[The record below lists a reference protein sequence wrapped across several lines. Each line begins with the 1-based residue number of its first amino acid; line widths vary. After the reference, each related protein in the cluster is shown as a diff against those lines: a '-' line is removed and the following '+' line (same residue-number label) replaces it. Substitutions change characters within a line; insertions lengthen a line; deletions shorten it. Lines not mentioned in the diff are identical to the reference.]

1 MIYRFIDAK
10 KAEVPVGRSCRL
22 LGVSSSGYYA
32 WRKRKPSLRQYADM
46 ILLAHVRH
54 HFELSNETYGSPRM
68 HAELKAAGISCGRH
82 RITRLMRDNNL
93 KALMKRRYKK
103 TTDSGHGGPVAP
115 NLLDQDFGAEGP
127 NRKWGSDISYI
138 WTAEGWLYLAVVI
151 DLFSRRVVGWAVSD
165 RMKKDLAITALQR
178 AIAIRRP
185 EPGLIHHSD
194 RGSQYCSDE
203 YRQILKHHG
212 MEISMS
218 GKGNCYDNAMV
229 ETFFKTLKS
238 ELIWRTV
245 FLSRWQAERA
255 VGLFIDGFYNPRR
268 RHSALGYKSPAMFEA
283 TA

>member
-1 MIYRFIDAK
+1 MMYRLIDAK
-10 KAEVPVGRSCRL
+10 KATIPVRRSCRL

-32 WRKRKPSLRQYADM
+32 WKQRKPSLRQYADM
-46 ILLAHVRH
+46 ILLTHIRQ
-54 HFELSNETYGSPRM
+54 HFALSHETYGSPRM
-68 HAELKAAGISCGRH
+68 HAELKAAGLSCGRL
-82 RITRLMRDNNL
+82 RIARLMRDNGL

-103 TTDSGHGGPVAP
+103 TTDSTHGGPVAP
-115 NLLDQDFGAEGP
+115 NLLDQDFSTEGP
-127 NRKWGSDISYI
+127 NQKWGVDISYI

-151 DLFSRRVVGWAVSD
+151 DLYSRRVVGWAVSD

-178 AIAIRRP
+178 AIATRRP
-185 EPGLIHHSD
+185 KPGLIHHSD

-203 YRQILKHHG
+203 YQKILKAHG

-255 VGLFIDGFYNPRR
+255 IGTFIDGFYNPTR
-268 RHSALGYKSPAMFEA
+268 RHSALGYKSPILFEA
-283 TA
+283 AA